1 MPWFLTEKNP
11 CGHSQV
17 PGSLR
22 KNRDPDDQHSS
33 LISRPSGHGPNGG
46 TALGSSELKPVDICG
61 SMMKSRTI
69 HLYFYPLVMTFTVR
83 HGKIPTMLLI
93 GKHHLFLWAIYT
105 MAMLVITRGLI
116 RKSSCLLSLISG
128 LSKHQNIAISRNPVK
143 ISSLHQVTFFFRG
156 GSGLSSFFIFRQLIL
171 LPM

>member
-1 MPWFLTEKNP
+1 MCAYIYIWLSIYTYTDPYIYIYIATPIHWKALEQPFEYLVVSWRESKFCPKFMPWFLTEKNP

-105 MAMLVITRGLI
+105 MAMLVITRG
-116 RKSSCLLSLISG
+116 
-128 LSKHQNIAISRNPVK
+128 
-143 ISSLHQVTFFFRG
+143 
-156 GSGLSSFFIFRQLIL
+156 
-171 LPM
+171 